1 MREYIIVNQK
11 TGEVMEGVESFSE
24 AIAIRNQYNEMGK
37 AWSWGLNNEYYGT
50 YEIRQREY

>member
-1 MREYIIVNQK
+1 MREYIIVNKK

-24 AIAIRNQYNEMGK
+24 AIEIRNQYNEMGK
-37 AWSWGLNNEYYGT
+37 AWSLNNEYYGT